1 VKELSKVIVR
11 CPPAIVLVVVSATLT
26 WPGAAIARS
35 HSGPRNG
42 YYASLVG
49 VPSADIEFH
58 VRGAR
63 KIPDLSLG
71 CSPATPSM
79 SATTVNIAVHA
90 PVLTLTSTGRFSYT
104 GTAEVTEDF
113 AGAPK
118 IGMTTFTISGYHVNG
133 PVRHYTF
140 EGRRLQQT
148 TAFKG
153 TASSPA
159 CAPSSAPKFTLFGP
173 IPGE

>member
-1 VKELSKVIVR
+1 
-11 CPPAIVLVVVSATLT
+11 
-26 WPGAAIARS
+26 
-35 HSGPRNG
+35 
-42 YYASLVG
+42 
-49 VPSADIEFH
+49 
-58 VRGAR
+58 
-63 KIPDLSLG
+63 
-71 CSPATPSM
+71 M
-79 SATTVNIAVHA
+79 SATTVAIAVHA
-90 PVLTLTSTGRFSYT
+90 PALKLTNAGRFSYN
-104 GTAEVTEDF
+104 GAAEVTEDF

-118 IGMTTFTISGYHVNG
+118 IGMTTLTISGYHVNG

-159 CAPSSAPKFTLFGP
+159 CAPASATKFTLFGP